1 LRLRRPGYQS
11 YHRII
16 DHGISAVGEE
26 VPMNVAEVIHARRDV
41 FAIPEEMSV
50 HDAARYLRERKVR
63 AVGVLDGAG
72 KLVGVISQS
81 DISDKV
87 AAENKASGS
96 MKVSE
101 IMTREL
107 ITVSPEMVL
116 EECLLRMEKNGIF
129 HLLVVDSQGV
139 FRGMISVT
147 DLLQVIAS
155 DQKARADMLESLLFP
170 QR

>member
-1 LRLRRPGYQS
+1 
-11 YHRII
+11 
-16 DHGISAVGEE
+16 
-26 VPMNVAEVIHARRDV
+26 MNVAEVIHARLDV
-41 FAIPEEMSV
+41 FAVSEEMSV
-50 HDAARYLRERKVR
+50 HDAARYLRERQVR
-63 AVGVLDGAG
+63 AVGVLNGAG
-72 KLVGVISQS
+72 KLVGAVSQS

-87 AAENKASGS
+87 AAENKASAS

-101 IMTREL
+101 IMTRDL
-107 ITVSPEMVL
+107 VTVSPEMVL
-116 EECLLRMEKNGIF
+116 EECLLRMEKHGIF

>member
-1 LRLRRPGYQS
+1 
-11 YHRII
+11 
-16 DHGISAVGEE
+16 
-26 VPMNVAEVIHARRDV
+26 MNVAEVIHARRDV
-41 FAIPEEMSV
+41 FAISEEMCV
-50 HDAARYLRERKVR
+50 HDAARYLRERQVR

-87 AAENKASGS
+87 AAENKASAS

-107 ITVSPEMVL
+107 VTVSPEMVL
-116 EECLLRMEKNGIF
+116 EECLLRMEKHGIF
-129 HLLVVDSQGV
+129 HLLVVDSQSV